1 MKRTFIAILAA
12 AAVLAAC
19 NKMEEID
26 NNTGHQNAV
35 DVELSDGQI
44 LCAIPQTKT
53 ALDENLNVIWSE
65 SDEIMVLGGDRQAA
79 KYEFKSYASEDS
91 KTAAVFENVDPKV
104 TGKRAAI
111 YPASAYV
118 ADSYNG
124 TTAKIELGG
133 VDAVN
138 IPTGTP
144 AEVLGETV
152 VSTLPLVSTPSEETL
167 SFSNLFGGIMFR
179 PYDYMGMGVK
189 IQKISIA
196 STDGEALAGVA
207 TVDLATGK
215 MTKFE
220 GTETELTFKYGDTD
234 ITSKKGFIAY
244 IPAGEY
250 AGLVIT
256 PIDNMGRKFPVTTG
270 AITVNAGKVKQLPE
284 LPLTIWYGNA
294 NCYNVAPG
302 QTSVDIDITPRY
314 SWRSDYDIT
323 SGNVIMTTGG
333 NISGLGN
340 GAKVIWQQEESST
353 LTDLTATGT
362 TDGPIINGKPTINL
376 ELSIGHKGTMTVPL
390 SGKKGNAVVALT
402 SKINSANY
410 VWSFHIWVSEVNDIA
425 CTSSTLGSYHI
436 LDRNLGA
443 TTSVGKDQDPTG
455 YPNAYGLYYQW
466 GRKDPFPKCLSTE
479 LGTASNTYYFKS
491 DLLNVADKNSAK
503 PDINYTIQNPETRIV
518 YPNGN
523 AAHWEYYEGNTSEF
537 NTALWGYPTVKGSG
551 SDAYKVKE
559 SETVKTV
566 YDPCPAGYR
575 VPATG
580 YLHNLAAGGK
590 GSQKVMDQSGYYLST
605 GAGVNTFIP
614 ANGII
619 RSIAYKGASSSEYSL
634 SYPTRR
640 GALWSSVPR
649 SPKSQGAYCF
659 WYNDSSVDS
668 SSSTHLG
675 GIVNSTAQAM
685 PVRCIKE

>member
-65 SDEIMVLGGDRQAA
+65 SDEIMVLGGEGQAA
-79 KYEFKSYASEDS
+79 KYVFNSYASEDS
-91 KTAAVFENVDPKV
+91 KTAAVFENEDPKV

-152 VSTLPLVSTPSEETL
+152 VSTLPLVSTPSEGEL
-167 SFSNLFGGIMFR
+167 SFSNLFGGIMFC

-284 LPLTIWYGNA
+284 LPLTIWYGTT
-294 NCYNVAPG
+294 NCYAVAPG
-302 QTSVDIDITPRY
+302 ATSVVIDATPFY

-323 SGNVIMTTGG
+323 KGNVIRVENG
-333 NISGLGN
+333 NMSGLG
-340 GAKVIWQQEESST
+340 GAASVLWQQEKGST
-353 LTDLTATGT
+353 LTDLTATNT
-362 TDGPIINGKPTINL
+362 TEGPIVNGTITVDRKL
-376 ELSIGHKGTMTVPL
+376 AAGKTELTVPL
-390 SGKKGNAVVALT
+390 SGTAGNAVVALRSVLDNT
-402 SKINSANY
+402 KI

-425 CTSSTLGSYHI
+425 CTSSTLGSYYI

-455 YPNAYGLYYQW
+455 YPNSYGLYYQW
-466 GRKDPFPKCLSTE
+466 GRKDPFPKCLSTD

-523 AAHWEYYEGNTSEF
+523 AAHWEYYENTSEF
-537 NTALWGYPTVKGSG
+537 NTALWGYPTVKDKGSE
-551 SDAYKVKE
+551 AYKVKE

-659 WYNDSSVDS
+659 WYNDSSVDG